1 LNPIIWQASKVAHM
15 TTDMLPPQVETDN
28 MRALR
33 PRIYYY
39 LDPFVSGTHKNV
51 NVYRALLIGFAGS
64 WVLQGLYLVLIAIAI
79 IASPVGLNKLLSYIE
94 KKGDDAFIQPWVWIF
109 VISLAP
115 MLRNAC
121 EQLYLYTNT
130 RTATRIEA
138 VITSVVYEHSLR
150 IRVLNKAAENT
161 NPAPLATPPE
171 VPKPGA
177 ALVPTQASGPS
188 DQLASEVSTLH
199 SRGGTS
205 VTTASTVVGS
215 GNGEDTDGQG
225 KDSKAKVHEE
235 KRKKE
240 KSQDVIG
247 KLNNLVT
254 SDLDNI
260 SGGKDWLV
268 VILNNMLQLTLGSWF
283 LYSILDWR

>member
-15 TTDMLPPQVETDN
+15 TTEMLPPQVETDN

-33 PRIYYY
+33 PVIYHY
-39 LDPFVSGTHKNV
+39 LDPFVSGTRKNV
-51 NVYRALLIGFAGS
+51 SVYRALLVGFAGS
-64 WVLQGLYLVLIAIAI
+64 WALQSLYLVLIAIAT

-94 KKGDDAFIQPWVWIF
+94 NKGEDAFIQPWVWIF
-109 VISLAP
+109 VITLAP
-115 MLRNAC
+115 ILRNAC

-161 NPAPLATPPE
+161 TPTPLATPPE
-171 VPKPGA
+171 TPKPVT
-177 ALVPTQASGPS
+177 ALGSTQASASG

-205 VTTASTVVGS
+205 VSTASAVVGS
-215 GNGEDTDGQG
+215 SNSKDTDRQG
-225 KDSKAKVHEE
+225 KDSKAKADGD
-235 KRKKE
+235 KKKTE
-240 KSQDVIG
+240 KSQDIIG

-260 SGGKDWLV
+260 SGGKDWLLV
-268 VILNNMLQLTLGSWF
+268 VLNNMLQLTLGSWF